1 MTRGDDLRLADIRE
15 ACQTAVG
22 LVKRGRTTF
31 DSDFAVPL
39 ALERLLEIIGEAAGA
54 LTEDARQAYP
64 NAPWR
69 EMMHL
74 RVLLA
79 HHYHRVDPGQVWA
92 IAERDVPALLA
103 ALSPV
108 EEGRTDGGA

>member
-1 MTRGDDLRLADIRE
+1 MRLEDIRE
-15 ACQTAVG
+15 ACHTAIE

-31 DSDFAVPL
+31 DADFAVPL
-39 ALERLLEIIGEAAGA
+39 ALERLLEIIGEATSA

-64 NAPWR
+64 KAPWR
-69 EMMHL
+69 EVMRL

-79 HHYHRVDPGQVWA
+79 HHYHRVDRDQIWT

-103 ALSPV
+103 ALSQV
-108 EEGRTDGGA
+108 EGRRTDGGA